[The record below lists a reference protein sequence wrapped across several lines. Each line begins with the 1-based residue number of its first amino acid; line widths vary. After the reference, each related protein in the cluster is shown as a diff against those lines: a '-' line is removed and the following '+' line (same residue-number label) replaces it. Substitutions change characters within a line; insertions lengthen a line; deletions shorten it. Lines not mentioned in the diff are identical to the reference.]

1 MGNDQ
6 KDVAIKKYN
15 AIAKANRMMFGAVAL
30 ASVVAGAAVVGMSFL
45 IRDINFNA
53 KVISKQDETLNNIK
67 KSTESIEGSDGLK
80 VKIKGLQTDQNLLAS
95 RASDEDN
102 ALRVI
107 LDALPSDANATAVA
121 ASLSEKILKIDNLT
135 VESMTVEPVVETAD
149 GSTASTGTSTTSSS
163 TTTNPNDPQSAEAL
177 SAKLKTIKFSF
188 NVTSSSAEVL
198 NEVLLRMERSIRTFR
213 VESFKFEK
221 GKESIS
227 LNISGVAYYL
237 PIDSLSL
244 TSTTVKSEETKKSTT
259 SSSSTQG
266 GTQ

>member
-15 AIAKANRMMFGAVAL
+15 AIAKANQMMFGAVAL

-45 IRDINFNA
+45 IQDINFNA

-67 KSTESIEGSDGLK
+67 KSAESVEGSDGLK

-149 GSTASTGTSTTSSS
+149 SSTTSSS
-163 TTTNPNDPQSAEAL
+163 TTSSSDPQGAEAL
-177 SAKLKTIKFSF
+177 SAKLKTVKFSF

-198 NEVLLRMERSIRTFR
+198 NEVLLRMERSIRTFK
-213 VESFKFEK
+213 VESFKFER

-244 TSTTVKSEETKKSTT
+244 TSTTVKSDETKKSTT

>member
-1 MGNDQ
+1 M
-6 KDVAIKKYN
+6 
-15 AIAKANRMMFGAVAL
+15 
-30 ASVVAGAAVVGMSFL
+30 
-45 IRDINFNA
+45 
-53 KVISKQDETLNNIK
+53 
-67 KSTESIEGSDGLK
+67 K

-149 GSTASTGTSTTSSS
+149 SSTTSASTSTTSSS
-163 TTTNPNDPQSAEAL
+163 TTSSSDPQGAEAL
-177 SAKLKTIKFSF
+177 SAKLKTVKFSF

-198 NEVLLRMERSIRTFR
+198 NEVLLRMERSIRTFK
-213 VESFKFEK
+213 VESFKFER

>member
-15 AIAKANRMMFGAVAL
+15 AIAKANQMMFGAVAL

-45 IRDINFNA
+45 IQDINFNA

-67 KSTESIEGSDGLK
+67 KSVESVEGSDGLK

-135 VESMTVEPVVETAD
+135 VESMAVEPVVETAD
-149 GSTASTGTSTTSSS
+149 ASATASASTTSSS
-163 TTTNPNDPQSAEAL
+163 TTSSSDSQGAEAL
-177 SAKLKTIKFSF
+177 SEKLKTVKFSF

-198 NEVLLRMERSIRTFR
+198 NEVLLRMERSIRTFK

-244 TSTTVKSEETKKSTT
+244 ISTTVKSEETKKSTT

>member
-45 IRDINFNA
+45 IQDINFNA

-67 KSTESIEGSDGLK
+67 KSAESVEGSDGLK

-149 GSTASTGTSTTSSS
+149 SSTTSSS
-163 TTTNPNDPQSAEAL
+163 TTSSSDPQGAEAL
-177 SAKLKTIKFSF
+177 SAKLKTVKFSF

-198 NEVLLRMERSIRTFR
+198 NEVLLRMERSIRTFK
-213 VESFKFEK
+213 VESFKFER

-244 TSTTVKSEETKKSTT
+244 TSTTVKSEETKKSAT

-266 GTQ
+266 GKK

>member
-1 MGNDQ
+1 MSNDQ

-67 KSTESIEGSDGLK
+67 KSTESIEGSNGLK

-149 GSTASTGTSTTSSS
+149 SSTTSTSASTTSSS
-163 TTTNPNDPQSAEAL
+163 TTSSSDPQGAEAL
-177 SAKLKTIKFSF
+177 SAKLKTVKFSF

-198 NEVLLRMERSIRTFR
+198 NEVLLRMERSIRTFK
-213 VESFKFEK
+213 VESFKFER

>member
-15 AIAKANRMMFGAVAL
+15 AIAKANQMMFGAVAL

-45 IRDINFNA
+45 IQDINFNA

-67 KSTESIEGSDGLK
+67 KSAESVEESDGLK

-121 ASLSEKILKIDNLT
+121 SSLSAKILKIDNLT

-149 GSTASTGTSTTSSS
+149 SSTTSASTSTTSSS
-163 TTTNPNDPQSAEAL
+163 TTSSSDPQGAEAL
-177 SAKLKTIKFSF
+177 SAKLKTVKFSF

-198 NEVLLRMERSIRTFR
+198 NEVFLRMERSIRTFK
-213 VESFKFEK
+213 VESFKFER

>member
-45 IRDINFNA
+45 IQDINFNA

-67 KSTESIEGSDGLK
+67 KSAESVEGSDGLK
-80 VKIKGLQTDQNLLAS
+80 AKIKVLQTDQNLLAS

-149 GSTASTGTSTTSSS
+149 SSTTSSS
-163 TTTNPNDPQSAEAL
+163 TTSSSDPQGAEAL
-177 SAKLKTIKFSF
+177 SAKLKTVKFSF

-198 NEVLLRMERSIRTFR
+198 NEVLLRMERSIRTFK
-213 VESFKFEK
+213 VESFKFER

>member
-1 MGNDQ
+1 MSNDQ

-45 IRDINFNA
+45 IQDINFNA

-67 KSTESIEGSDGLK
+67 TSTESIEGSNGLK

-149 GSTASTGTSTTSSS
+149 SSTTSASTSTTSSS
-163 TTTNPNDPQSAEAL
+163 TTSSSDPQGAEAL
-177 SAKLKTIKFSF
+177 SAKLKTVKFSF

-198 NEVLLRMERSIRTFR
+198 NEVLLRMERSIRTFK
-213 VESFKFEK
+213 VESFKFER

-244 TSTTVKSEETKKSTT
+244 ISTTVKSDETKKSTT

>member
-45 IRDINFNA
+45 IQDINFNA

-67 KSTESIEGSDGLK
+67 KSAESVEGSDGLK
-80 VKIKGLQTDQNLLAS
+80 AKIKVLQTDQNLLAS

-149 GSTASTGTSTTSSS
+149 SSTTSSS
-163 TTTNPNDPQSAEAL
+163 TTSSSDPQGAEAL
-177 SAKLKTIKFSF
+177 SAKLKTVKFSF

-198 NEVLLRMERSIRTFR
+198 NEVLLRMERSIRTFK
-213 VESFKFEK
+213 VESFKFER

-244 TSTTVKSEETKKSTT
+244 TSTTVKSDETKKSTT

>member
-45 IRDINFNA
+45 IQDINFNA

-67 KSTESIEGSDGLK
+67 KSVESVEGSDGLK
-80 VKIKGLQTDQNLLAS
+80 AKIKVLQTDQNLLAS

-149 GSTASTGTSTTSSS
+149 SSTTSTSTSTTSSS
-163 TTTNPNDPQSAEAL
+163 TTSSSDPQGAEAL
-177 SAKLKTIKFSF
+177 SAKLKTVKFSF

-198 NEVLLRMERSIRTFR
+198 NEVLLRMERSIRTFK
-213 VESFKFEK
+213 VESFKFER

-244 TSTTVKSEETKKSTT
+244 TSTTVKSDETKKSTT